1 MSSSKGMTKSAVRP
15 FLGYFDAFADREARG
30 WAIDARQTSVPVR
43 LHVLIDRQ
51 EVGTVL
57 CDDLREDV
65 QAALGHPTGLL
76 GFRYTVPDSFVDGEA
91 HALSFRFA
99 DRSIVPLIN
108 PARPDEFAE

>member
-1 MSSSKGMTKSAVRP
+1 MTNAMGAAKTAVRP
-15 FLGYFDAFADREARG
+15 FLGYFDAFNDGEARG
-30 WAIDARQTSVPVR
+30 WAIDARQIAAPVR

-51 EVGTVL
+51 EVATVL

-76 GFRYTVPDSFVDGEA
+76 GFRFTVPENFVDGEA